1 MELQKIKEQAQKVI
15 KEHKVEKVFATAD
28 GQIFLPT
35 KELAAKNYAMR
46 KGNLKIYEIK
56 AKEVKEKTSKK

>member
-1 MELQKIKEQAQKVI
+1 MELQKIKKQAQKVI

-35 KELAAKNYAMR
+35 KELAAKNYALS

-56 AKEVKEKTSKK
+56 AEVKKELSKK